1 MGLFSSLKQKAG
13 STDDAATGEFRARAE
28 DDASDAASNAVNE
41 SKRKSSRKSKAPDPA
56 LPEKKRARRR
66 LIGAA
71 TLVLTSVIGLPMLFD
86 SEPKTN
92 IDEISIQ
99 IPAKDKPLQG
109 AQPHASTDSQSPA
122 LASANPPTKRKGLPD
137 ESDPAEEIL
146 PATTNTDNAK
156 SPNAKS
162 NLAVTAGAASAPN
175 APNASNAATAP
186 AVEKKPEVKT
196 ESATAQKIEQK
207 TETKPKESTA
217 ASKSATPSTGNT
229 SNPVDKPKAAPEN
242 AAETARALA
251 ILDAKPSAKSEKKE
265 PETKAGG
272 KFTVQVAA
280 LATQEKINEL
290 QAKLKAAGI
299 ASHSQKIVTKTGEVT
314 RIRVGPFET
323 KQEAEKMRAKLTGLG
338 LGGTLI
344 PN

>member
-1 MGLFSSLKQKAG
+1 MGLFSSFKQKAG

-28 DDASDAASNAVNE
+28 DDASDAASNAAND

-146 PATTNTDNAK
+146 PATTNAENAK

-162 NLAVTAGAASAPN
+162 NLAVTAGVATAPN
-175 APNASNAATAP
+175 AATTP

-217 ASKSATPSTGNT
+217 ASKSATPSAGNT

-242 AAETARALA
+242 AGETARALA
-251 ILDAKPSAKSEKKE
+251 ILDAKPNAKSEKKE

>member
-1 MGLFSSLKQKAG
+1 MGLLSLFKQKAS
-13 STDDAATGEFRARAE
+13 STDDAATGDFRARAE
-28 DDASDAASNAVNE
+28 DDAADAASNAANE

-109 AQPHASTDSQSPA
+109 AQPHANTDSQSPVV
-122 LASANPPTKRKGLPD
+122 ASANPPTKRKTLPD

-162 NLAVTAGAASAPN
+162 NLAVTAGVASAATAPN
-175 APNASNAATAP
+175 AATTP

-314 RIRVGPFET
+314 RIRVGPFES

-338 LGGTLI
+338 LAGTLI

>member
-1 MGLFSSLKQKAG
+1 MGLLSLFKQKAS

-28 DDASDAASNAVNE
+28 DDAADAASNAANE

-109 AQPHASTDSQSPA
+109 AQPHANTDAQGPVV
-122 LASANPPTKRKGLPD
+122 ASANPPTKRKALPD

-162 NLAVTAGAASAPN
+162 NVTTTAAPASAPN
-175 APNASNAATAP
+175 VAA
-186 AVEKKPEVKT
+186 AVEKKLELKT
-196 ESATAQKIEQK
+196 ESITVQKTEQK
-207 TETKPKESTA
+207 TEPKSKEA
-217 ASKSATPSTGNT
+217 ATVSKNGAANTGNT
-229 SNPVDKPKAAPEN
+229 SNPVEKTKTTPEN

-251 ILDAKPSAKSEKKE
+251 ILDANPSAKSEKKE

-280 LATQEKINEL
+280 LAKQEKINEL

-314 RIRVGPFET
+314 RIRVGPFES

-338 LGGTLI
+338 LAGTLI

>member
-1 MGLFSSLKQKAG
+1 MGLFSSFKQKAG

-41 SKRKSSRKSKAPDPA
+41 SKRKSSRKSKAPDSA

-146 PATTNTDNAK
+146 PATTNAENAK

-162 NLAVTAGAASAPN
+162 NLAVTAGVASAATAPN
-175 APNASNAATAP
+175 AATTP

>member
-1 MGLFSSLKQKAG
+1 MGLLSLFKQKAG
-13 STDDAATGEFRARAE
+13 STDDTATGEFRARAE
-28 DDASDAASNAVNE
+28 DDAADAANNSANE
-41 SKRKSSRKSKAPDPA
+41 SKPRSSRKSKAPDPA

-92 IDEISIQ
+92 VDEISIQ

-109 AQPHASTDSQSPA
+109 APHSANTESQNPA

-146 PATTNTDNAK
+146 PATTNTENAK
-156 SPNAKS
+156 SPNGQA
-162 NLAVTAGAASAPN
+162 NLAATAGAAGTAVAPN
-175 APNASNAATAP
+175 SATTT

-196 ESATAQKIEQK
+196 ESATSQK
-207 TETKPKESTA
+207 TEPKAKELTAETKSAAANTGTTNHPVEKPKTA
-217 ASKSATPSTGNT
+217 A
-229 SNPVDKPKAAPEN
+229 EN
-242 AAETARALA
+242 NAETARALA

-323 KQEAEKMRAKLTGLG
+323 KQEAEKMRTKLTGLG

>member
-1 MGLFSSLKQKAG
+1 MGLLSLFKQKAS

-28 DDASDAASNAVNE
+28 DDTADAASNAANE

-109 AQPHASTDSQSPA
+109 AQPHANTDAQSPVV
-122 LASANPPTKRKGLPD
+122 ASANPPTKRKTLPD

-146 PATTNTDNAK
+146 PATTDTDNAK

-162 NLAVTAGAASAPN
+162 NLAAS
-175 APNASNAATAP
+175 ASNAATAP

-251 ILDAKPSAKSEKKE
+251 ILDAKPSAKAEKKE

-299 ASHSQKIVTKTGEVT
+299 ATHSQKIVTKTGEVT
-314 RIRVGPFET
+314 RIRVGPFES

-338 LGGTLI
+338 LAGTLI

>member
-1 MGLFSSLKQKAG
+1 MGLLSLFKQKAG

-28 DDASDAASNAVNE
+28 DDATDAASNAANE
-41 SKRKSSRKSKAPDPA
+41 SKRKSSRRSKVSDPA

-109 AQPHASTDSQSPA
+109 AQHSANTESQNPA

-146 PATTNTDNAK
+146 PATTNTENAK
-156 SPNAKS
+156 SPIAKS
-162 NLAVTAGAASAPN
+162 NHVATAGTASAPN
-175 APNASNAATAP
+175 AATTTAG
-186 AVEKKPEVKT
+186 EKKPEVKT
-196 ESATAQKIEQK
+196 ESATSQK
-207 TETKPKESTA
+207 TEPKAKELTA
-217 ASKSATPSTGNT
+217 ATKSATANTGNT
-229 SNPVDKPKAAPEN
+229 NNPVEKPKTAAEN
-242 AAETARALA
+242 GAETARALA
-251 ILDAKPSAKSEKKE
+251 ILDAKPSAKAEKKE
-265 PETKAGG
+265 PETKVNG

-314 RIRVGPFET
+314 RIRVGPFES